1 MICFV
6 LVFCEPGK
14 KDKAKVGIEAVGI
27 ERHGQ
32 QQKPLR
38 LPLKDWQAEI
48 TGESE
53 KVWVHFG

>member
-1 MICFV
+1 M
-6 LVFCEPGK
+6 
-14 KDKAKVGIEAVGI
+14 GIEAVGI

>member
-1 MICFV
+1 MTRQKWG
-6 LVFCEPGK
+6 LKLWELRGMGSSK
-14 KDKAKVGIEAVGI
+14 
-27 ERHGQ
+27 
-32 QQKPLR
+32 KPLR